1 MRWALLVLLLAGTAG
16 AQSALPST
24 DPSKLG
30 ADVGALAAT
39 LLVVV
44 QFLKRQF
51 ERQGR
56 ALVWWQTLLLTLGLG
71 EAAAALLFYAGY
83 GARFGSTPPPWT
95 WLLFGAVAAA
105 SAAGLKDILS
115 SIAERGR
122 TTVNV
127 PPPEGGGPVVPPPP
141 PALEAEVV
149 DPSRLPGFQPST
161 DTIEDVMR
169 ANGASWP
176 PVIDQR
182 Y

>member
-1 MRWALLVLLLAGTAG
+1 MRRSAPVLLVLLLGTAA
-16 AQSALPST
+16 AQTALPST

-44 QFLKRQF
+44 QFVKRQF

-56 ALVWWQTLLLTLGLG
+56 PLVWWKTLLLTLGLG

-105 SAAGLKDILS
+105 SAAGLKDILMS
-115 SIAERGR
+115 VAERGR
-122 TTVNV
+122 ATVTTS
-127 PPPEGGGPVVPPPP
+127 
-141 PALEAEVV
+141 PA
-149 DPSRLPGFQPST
+149 
-161 DTIEDVMR
+161 
-169 ANGASWP
+169 
-176 PVIDQR
+176 
-182 Y
+182 